1 MSDKNMYPIPVRANG
16 EHGETIMVFRESD
29 FGNLGVQIRDRILGR
44 LLKDGVEEKE
54 AERLAKIALEAAI
67 TAIADVFNHQEAAKV
82 VLHTTENGKK
92 SYQTFTVQRSTNEH
106 ANEVLRGERVQS
118 DDERPISAKRRTRIE
133 EAVLNFRKS
142 VQSELNAE
150 DDLPPQAGRNVA
162 RRIRRRRQHR
172 PRRFGT
178 DNEDC

>member
-29 FGNLGVQIRDRILGR
+29 FGNLGAQVWDKILR
-44 LLKDGVEEKE
+44 RFLEDDVEERE

-67 TAIADVFNHQEAAKV
+67 TAIADVFNHQAAAKV

-92 SYQTFTVQRSTNEH
+92 SYQTFTVQRST
-106 ANEVLRGERVQS
+106 NEVLRGERVQS

-150 DDLPPQAGRNVA
+150 DDLPPRAGRNVA
-162 RRIRRRRQHR
+162 GRIRRRRQYR
-172 PRRFGT
+172 PRQFGT